1 MTATHSIASIVL
13 VAIDISKHRHEVL
26 IGVPGKTRRRR
37 MTIMNTL
44 EDFQRLSTALVGYD
58 LPVRIGFEATGN
70 YHRPLAHHLGQAGF
84 DLKLISSVGLART
97 REVLHNSWDKNDPKD
112 AQVILHMLEIGA
124 VQFFHDP
131 LASGTA
137 DIQELSKT
145 HEIVSRSK
153 TELWHRIL
161 THYLPL
167 YWPEAERFHRS
178 SRSDWFLA
186 FLDRYPSPHLISAM
200 NQDAFIADAWE
211 VVGRK
216 VGKEQM
222 LSDIYATAVDSVGL
236 PVHPDSDAVRMFR
249 LVLAEG
255 RSLVRQRNEIED
267 RAVEMLS
274 DVPDYQLLTTIPGI
288 GPINA
293 MTILAEAGDLRRFQH
308 HRQFLK
314 FCGLDLATVQ
324 SGVAHWARPNG
335 AFNGQLRG
343 QSKISK
349 YGNARLRRTLW
360 MAGQTAVLKRTNSFR
375 DKFERYIARDRHTAH
390 LRRKAYTA
398 IAAKVARTVHAVV
411 KHGEPYRPFFE
422 AGVPGRKDL
431 SLT

>member
-1 MTATHSIASIVL
+1 MAATHSTAATVL

-26 IGVPGKTRRRR
+26 IDIPGKKRRRR
-37 MTIMNTL
+37 MTITNTL
-44 EDFQRLSTALVGYD
+44 EDFRRLSATLASFD

-70 YHRPLAHHLGQAGF
+70 YHRPLAHHLGQGGF
-84 DLKLISSVGLART
+84 DLKPVSSVGLART
-97 REVLHNSWDKNDPKD
+97 REALHNSWDKNDPKD
-112 AQVILHMLEIGA
+112 AQIILHMLEIGA

-131 LASGTA
+131 LTVGTA

-167 YWPEAERFHRS
+167 YFPEAERFHRS
-178 SRSDWFLA
+178 SRTDWFLA
-186 FLDRYPSPHLISAM
+186 FLEKHPTRMITAM
-200 NQDAFIADAWE
+200 SREAFVSDAWQ

-216 VGKEQM
+216 VSKERL
-222 LSDIYATAVDSVGL
+222 LSDVYATAVDSVGL

-255 RSLVRQRNEIED
+255 RSLVRQRDEIEA
-267 RAVEMLS
+267 RAVELLS
-274 DVPDYQLLTTIPGI
+274 DIPDYQLLTTIPGI

-293 MTILAEAGDLRRFQH
+293 MAILAEAGDLRRFRH

-314 FCGLDLATVQ
+314 FCGMDLATVH
-324 SGVAHWARPNG
+324 SGM
-335 AFNGQLRG
+335 FRG
-343 QSKISK
+343 QSRISK
-349 YGNARLRRTLW
+349 YGNARLRRALW
-360 MAGQTAVLKRTNSFR
+360 MAGQTAVLKRTSSFR
-375 DKFERYIARDRHTAH
+375 DKFERYISKDRHDAH

-398 IAAKVARTVHAVV
+398 IAAKMARTVHAVIN
-411 KHGEPYRPFFE
+411 HGEPYRPFFE
-422 AGVPGRKDL
+422 GVSPGGRT
-431 SLT
+431 SL

>member
-1 MTATHSIASIVL
+1 MTDASIAQTEPVL
-13 VAIDISKHRHEVL
+13 VAIDIAKSRHEVL
-26 IGVPGKTRRRR
+26 LSIPGRKRRRR
-37 MTIMNTL
+37 LTVLNQL
-44 EDFQRLSTALVGYD
+44 DDFNRLIALLRDYGR
-58 LPVRIGFEATGN
+58 PVRVAFEATGN
-70 YHRPLAHHLGQAGF
+70 YHRALAYRLGSAGF
-84 DLKLISSVGLART
+84 EVKLVSSVSLART
-97 REVLHNSWDKNDPKD
+97 REALNNSWDKNDPKD

-131 LASGTA
+131 LVTGTG

-167 YWPEAERFHRS
+167 YFPEAERFHRS
-178 SRSDWFLA
+178 SRTDWFLA
-186 FLDRYPSPHLISAM
+186 FLEKYPSPHMISAM
-200 NQDAFIADAWE
+200 SRDAFIADAWE

-216 VGKEQM
+216 VSKERL
-222 LSDIYATAVDSVGL
+222 LSDVYATAVASVGL
-236 PVHPDSDAVRMFR
+236 PICPDSDAVGMFR

-255 RSLVRQRNEIED
+255 RSLIRQRDEIEA
-267 RAVEMLS
+267 RAVALLS
-274 DVPDYQLLTTIPGI
+274 DLPDYQLLTTIPGI

-293 MTILAEAGDLRRFQH
+293 MTILAEAGDLRRFRH

-314 FCGLDLATVQ
+314 FCGMDLATVQ
-324 SGVAHWARPNG
+324 SGM
-335 AFNGQLRG
+335 FRG
-343 QSKISK
+343 QSRISK

-375 DKFERYIARDRHTAH
+375 DKFERYISKDRHNAH

-398 IAAKVARTVHAVV
+398 IAAKMARTVHAVV
-411 KHGEPYRPFFE
+411 NHGEPYRPFFE
-422 AGVPGRKDL
+422 GVSPGGRT
-431 SLT
+431 SL

>member
-1 MTATHSIASIVL
+1 MTTTHSIASTVL

-26 IGVPGKTRRRR
+26 ISVPGKKRRRKL
-37 MTIMNTL
+37 TITNTL
-44 EDFQRLSTALVGYD
+44 EDFQRLASSLSSYE
-58 LPVRIGFEATGN
+58 LPVRVGFEATGN
-70 YHRPLAHHLGQAGF
+70 YHRPLAHYLGQAGF
-84 DLKLISSVGLART
+84 ELKLISSVGLART
-97 REVLHNSWDKNDPKD
+97 REALHNSWDKNDPKD

-124 VQFFHDP
+124 VQIFHDP
-131 LASGTA
+131 LVSGTA

-167 YWPEAERFHRS
+167 YFPEAERFHRS
-178 SRSDWFLA
+178 SRTDWFLA
-186 FLDRYPSPHLISAM
+186 FLEKYPTPHMISTM
-200 NQDAFIADAWE
+200 SRDAFIADAWE

-216 VGKEQM
+216 VSKAQL

-236 PVHPDSDAVRMFR
+236 PVHSDSDAVRMFR

-255 RSLVRQRNEIED
+255 RNLIRQRNEIEA
-267 RAVEMLS
+267 RAVELLS
-274 DVPDYQLLTTIPGI
+274 DHPDYQLLTTIPGI

-293 MTILAEAGDLRRFQH
+293 MTILAEAGDLRRFRH

-314 FCGLDLATVQ
+314 FCGMDLATVQ
-324 SGVAHWARPNG
+324 SGM
-335 AFNGQLRG
+335 FRG

-360 MAGQTAVLKRTNSFR
+360 TAGQTAVLKRTNSFR
-375 DKFERYIARDRHTAH
+375 DKFERYISKDRHNAH

-398 IAAKVARTVHAVV
+398 IAAKMARTVHAVV
-411 KHGEPYRPFFE
+411 KHGEPYRPFYE
-422 AGVPGRKDL
+422 GVNPGGRTPL
-431 SLT
+431 